1 MHDDKFLTLPVCEE
15 NGRALGVVGVMDV
28 ISACGGSE
36 GWKSVF
42 QHSMDVGGDDDGS
55 VFSPASVDGSIKS
68 SSTVGSK
75 KRRQMKDEKTVANL
89 RPAKPVIS
97 TTNETILAVTQ
108 ALQRKRASAS
118 LIVSSDNR
126 LAGILTDT
134 GEDKATSDRTN
145 SAVLPIS
152 ARLISTCVSL
162 FFTAQM

>member
-15 NGRALGVVGVMDV
+15 NGLALGVVGVMDV
-28 ISACGGSE
+28 ISACGGSD

-42 QHSMDVGGDDDGS
+42 QHSMAVGGDDDRS
-55 VFSPASVDGSIKS
+55 VFSAASPDGSVM
-68 SSTVGSK
+68 STSTAGSK
-75 KRRQMKDEKTVANL
+75 KRRQKKDEKTVANL

-118 LIVSSDNR
+118 LIVSSGNR

-134 GEDKATSDRTN
+134 GERNAMPNRATSTLT
-145 SAVLPIS
+145 V
-152 ARLISTCVSL
+152 STKLTCSFL
-162 FFTAQM
+162 LS